1 MRYVSDKRSI
11 VIKNSIYCISV
22 ETIVMKQLEGEIQ
35 VPEKLDFECS
45 DRSLLLDQLK
55 ILQIILRREKAGN
68 GSSSIKE
75 LNSKISNTS
84 TKMKN
89 ENNTM
94 DNQNLKDKV
103 EKHKQIMLQ
112 RRENKLKDM
121 DEEAEALFK
130 ASNENKNKDQYKV
143 AKMKEDLDN
152 LKIMEESIEK
162 NSSREK
168 KRDNSDFQDNE
179 RHNKKS
185 KSSHS
190 KHVETDEKSDS
201 KNSQERSRESS
212 LIKTFQSSKRE
223 KAIKMMKKL
232 GYETYLSSLVEPGN
246 FAMKYA
252 CSAPYYIFF
261 STVNRS
267 KETYDQPFSITLPE
281 ILDISLG
288 EIVNSLHINF
298 MVDIGWL
305 HVQYMLAEQNTNM
318 SILLGERV
326 DTGPVGSNVTMF
338 YVDMPTKFGC
348 HHTKIMILKYKDD
361 GIRVVVSTANLYMDD
376 WENRTQG
383 SVK

>member
-1 MRYVSDKRSI
+1 
-11 VIKNSIYCISV
+11 
-22 ETIVMKQLEGEIQ
+22 
-35 VPEKLDFECS
+35 
-45 DRSLLLDQLK
+45 
-55 ILQIILRREKAGN
+55 
-68 GSSSIKE
+68 
-75 LNSKISNTS
+75 
-84 TKMKN
+84 
-89 ENNTM
+89 
-94 DNQNLKDKV
+94 
-103 EKHKQIMLQ
+103 
-112 RRENKLKDM
+112 
-121 DEEAEALFK
+121 
-130 ASNENKNKDQYKV
+130 
-143 AKMKEDLDN
+143 MKEDLDS
-152 LKIMEESIEK
+152 LKIMEESVEK
-162 NSSREK
+162 NCSQDK

-190 KHVETDEKSDS
+190 KHAEMDEKYDYR
-201 KNSQERSRESS
+201 NSQEQSRESS
-212 LIKTFQSSKRE
+212 LIKTFQSCKSTRE
-223 KAIKMMKKL
+223 KAIKMMKKH
-232 GYETYLSSLVEPGN
+232 GYETCLSSLVEPGN
-246 FAMKYA
+246 FAIKYA
-252 CSAPYYIFF
+252 CSAPYHIFF

-326 DTGPVGSNVTMF
+326 DTGPVGSNVTTF